1 MTISTGAKSR
11 LISFELGAR
20 EAQGSTIP
28 PVVASDGLRRCRAY
42 RSLVVGLA
50 TSFLQSNCLRR
61 RSIDHQNRSH
71 LLGRTWHQLPYL
83 RFLFCA
89 LQTAGE
95 NDNSEIGYL
104 NEE

>member
-1 MTISTGAKSR
+1 MTISRGQSR

-20 EAQGSTIP
+20 EAGRFRQLLR
-28 PVVASDGLRRCRAY
+28 VMASGCRAY
-42 RSLVVGLA
+42 RSLVVGLLLSA
-50 TSFLQSNCLRR
+50 ARLSTTGIH
-61 RSIDHQNRSH
+61 RSAKPVPFTGANLAPASVFA
-71 LLGRTWHQLPYL
+71 LLV
-83 RFLFCA
+83 CA

>member
-1 MTISTGAKSR
+1 MQRPSAVAFLPASSQAVHQTLVPFAVGTI
-11 LISFELGAR
+11 
-20 EAQGSTIP
+20 
-28 PVVASDGLRRCRAY
+28 
-42 RSLVVGLA
+42 
-50 TSFLQSNCLRR
+50 
-61 RSIDHQNRSH
+61 
-71 LLGRTWHQLPYL
+71 